1 MSLGLI
7 LTGGGARGA
16 YQAGVVR
23 GLLDIFRAEGLDK
36 NGFFPIISGIS
47 AGAINGA
54 VLASESHRPNF
65 GVDKLCEFWSTLKSS
80 DIYRSDIPSMMGMAM
95 RWMADLSSGG
105 IYNRQL
111 ASSLLDSTP
120 LRDYLVEKV
129 DFDQINLNIKNNSL
143 SSFSCS
149 AFSYAENKSICFFD
163 SKENIIWERDRR
175 RGEKRKIQVEHILAS
190 SAIPLVF
197 RAIKIGQSYFGD
209 GALRNMAPISPVI
222 HMGAKKV
229 IIIGVRPKNPQL
241 HKGLE
246 QYPSPSRIFGYMLN
260 SLFFDSV
267 DGDVER
273 ILHINDILKSD
284 KILNENI
291 RKIEILWI
299 RPSMDIGLLAEKMSS
314 NLPRGIRYLLS
325 GIGNKSEY
333 AELAS
338 HILFESE
345 YTQKLISLGISDA
358 KGVAEN
364 IKEFILR

>member
-1 MSLGLI
+1 MSIGLI

-16 YQAGVVR
+16 FQAGAVKALLEIFKLH
-23 GLLDIFRAEGLDK
+23 GLNK

-54 VLASESHRPNF
+54 VLASESHDSNF

-80 DIYRSDIPSMMGMAM
+80 DIYRTDIPSMMGTAL

-111 ASSLLDSTP
+111 AGSLLDSNP
-120 LRDYLVEKV
+120 LRNFLNEKIN
-129 DFDQINLNIKNNSL
+129 FEQIHSNIKNNNL
-143 SSFSCS
+143 KSFSCS

-163 SKENIIWERDRR
+163 SNQDVGWIRDRR
-175 RGEKRKIQVEHILAS
+175 RGEKRKILAEHVLAS

-197 RAIKIGQSYFGD
+197 RPVKIGAGYFGD
-209 GALRNMAPISPVI
+209 GALRNMAPISPLI
-222 HMGAKKV
+222 HMGAKKI
-229 IIIGVRPKNPQL
+229 IIIGVRPENPQSHPGAQL
-241 HKGLE
+241 
-246 QYPSPSRIFGYMLN
+246 YPSPSRIFGYMLN

-273 ILHINDILKSD
+273 ILHINDILKHGTSPH
-284 KILNENI
+284 ENVK
-291 RKIEILWI
+291 KIEILWI
-299 RPSMDIGLLAEKMSS
+299 RPSIDIGLLAERLSS
-314 NLPRGIRYLLS
+314 NLPKGIKYLLS

-338 HILFESE
+338 HIMFESE
-345 YTQKLISLGISDA
+345 YTQKLISLGFTDTKAIGE
-358 KGVAEN
+358 K
-364 IKEFILR
+364 IKEFILK

>member
-16 YQAGVVR
+16 YQAGVVKVLR
-23 GLLDIFRAEGLDK
+23 DIFREEGFDK

-54 VLASESHRPNF
+54 VLASEAHAPNF
-65 GVDKLCEFWSTLKSS
+65 GTDKLIEFWSTLKSNDVYCS
-80 DIYRSDIPSMMGMAM
+80 DFPSMLGMVLK
-95 RWMADLSSGG
+95 WIADLSSGG
-105 IYNRQL
+105 IYRRQL

-120 LRDYLVEKV
+120 LRDYLNEKV
-129 DFDQINLNIKNNSL
+129 NFDQINLNIKNNNL
-143 SSFSCS
+143 RSFSCS

-163 SKENIIWERDRR
+163 SKEDFEWDRDRR
-175 RGEKRKIQVEHILAS
+175 RGEKRKIQVEHVLAS

-197 RAIKIGQSYFGD
+197 SAIKIGHSYYGD
-209 GALRNMAPISPVI
+209 GALRNLAPISPVI

-229 IIIGVRPKNPQL
+229 IIIGVRPKNPQS
-241 HKGLE
+241 HPGAE

-260 SLFFDSV
+260 SLFFDSI

-284 KILNENI
+284 KILDENI

-299 RPSMDIGLLAEKMSS
+299 RPSLDIGLLAEKLSS
-314 NLPRGIRYLLS
+314 NLPKSIKYLLS

-338 HILFESE
+338 HIMFESE
-345 YTQKLISLGISDA
+345 YTQKLIALGISDA
-358 KGVAEN
+358 KAIGEK
-364 IKEFILR
+364 IKEFILK

>member
-1 MSLGLI
+1 LSIGLI

-16 YQAGVVR
+16 FQAGAIKA
-23 GLLDIFRAEGLDK
+23 LLEIYRSQGWDK
-36 NGFFPIISGIS
+36 KGFFPIISGIS

-54 VLASESHRPNF
+54 VLASEAQDLSF

-80 DIYRSDIPSMMGMAM
+80 DIYRTDIPSMMGTAL

-111 ASSLLDSTP
+111 AGSLLNSLP
-120 LRDYLVEKV
+120 LREFLNEKIN
-129 DFDQINLNIKNNSL
+129 FEQIHENIKNKHL
-143 SSFSCS
+143 KSFSCS

-163 SKENIIWERDRR
+163 SIQDVGWIRDRR

-197 RAIKIGQSYFGD
+197 RPIKIGNGYFGD

-222 HMGAKKV
+222 HMGAKKI
-229 IIIGVRPKNPQL
+229 IIIGVRPENIQSHPGAQL
-241 HKGLE
+241 
-246 QYPSPSRIFGYMLN
+246 YPSPSRIFGYMLN

-273 ILHINDILKSD
+273 ILHINDILQRDASPH
-284 KILNENI
+284 ENVK
-291 RKIEILWI
+291 KIEILWI
-299 RPSMDIGLLAEKMSS
+299 RPSMDIGLLAEKLSS
-314 NLPRGIRYLLS
+314 NLPTGIKYLLS

-338 HILFESE
+338 HIMFESE
-345 YTQKLISLGISDA
+345 YTQKLISLGFEDTKAISE
-358 KGVAEN
+358 K
-364 IKEFILR
+364 IKQFILK

>member
-16 YQAGVVR
+16 YQAGVVK
-23 GLLDIFRAEGLDK
+23 GILDIFRNEGLDK
-36 NGFFPIISGIS
+36 TGFFPIISGIS

-54 VLASESHRPNF
+54 VLASESHLPNF
-65 GVDKLCEFWSTLKSS
+65 GTDKLIEFWSTLRSS
-80 DIYRSDIPSMMGMAM
+80 DIYRTDFPSMMAM
-95 RWMADLSSGG
+95 VLKWMADLSSGG
-105 IYNRQL
+105 IYKRQL
-111 ASSLLDSTP
+111 ATSLLDSTP
-120 LRDYLVEKV
+120 LRDYLNEKV
-129 DFDQINLNIKNNSL
+129 NFDQINLNIKSNKL

-163 SKENIIWERDRR
+163 SKDDVAWERDRR

-190 SAIPLVF
+190 SAIPLLF
-197 RAIKIGQSYFGD
+197 RAIKIGSSYFGD
-209 GALRNMAPISPVI
+209 GALRNMAPISPII

-229 IIIGVRPKNPQL
+229 VIIGVRPKIPQT
-241 HKGLE
+241 HQGVE

-260 SLFFDSV
+260 SLFFDSI

-273 ILHINDILKSD
+273 ILHINDILRSD
-284 KILNENI
+284 KTLDDNI
-291 RKIEILWI
+291 KKIEILWI
-299 RPSMDIGLLAEKMSS
+299 RPSLDIGILAEKMSS
-314 NLPRGIRYLLS
+314 NLPGSIKYLLS

-338 HILFESE
+338 HIMFEPE

-358 KGVAEN
+358 KATEEK
-364 IKEFILR
+364 IKEFILK